1 MTSPRD
7 ALRTI
12 EAGAYADAGAG
23 DMDAQDA
30 FRRFEIE
37 QMNTVAAEETR
48 ARNVLGVTAL
58 LMLVYVFG
66 NPRSKK

>member
-12 EAGAYADAGAG
+12 EARAYDDAGAG
-23 DMDAQDA
+23 DMDAHDA
-30 FRRFEIE
+30 FRRLEIE
-37 QMNTVAAEETR
+37 QMNTAAAEEAR
-48 ARNVLGVTAL
+48 ARNVLGVAAL

-66 NPRSKK
+66 NPPRSK